1 MEVTETL
8 SEGLKREFQVQV
20 PAADLEARVVERLGE
35 LKDRVQLRGFRPG
48 KVPVTHLRKIYGKA
62 VMAETIEA
70 VIREFNA
77 KIVSERGLKLAME
90 PKVTIPNEDTAVEKV
105 IASLGDSVELLGF
118 GEALHG
124 GKDILILRNRLFQR
138 LVEVIGGQ
146 SDLAYTLALEILPK
160 IELADFKGMKLER
173 QVAEVTDAQ
182 LNEAIERIAEQNR
195 PFAAKP
201 EGAKA
206 EKGDRVVI
214 DFAGRIDG
222 AAFEGGTGGD
232 VGVNIGGGTFLPGF
246 EDQLIGMGPGETR
259 VVKITFPENYAN
271 AQLAGKNAEFDV
283 TVKSLEA
290 PGKVTID
297 DAFAKSLGL
306 ESLEKLKDA
315 VKGRLQQE
323 HAALSRQLLDR
334 LDEMHQFALPPTLA
348 EDEFKNVWSTVEN
361 DLKAQGRTFADEGTT
376 EEKAREEYRGIAE
389 RRVRLGLVLAEIGEK
404 NKISVTE
411 DEITRAIVERAR
423 QLPGREQEIWEYYR
437 KNPAAVAAVRAPMFE
452 EKVVDFLIELATVSE
467 KQVSREDLLKDE
479 EDEKSGAG

>member
-8 SEGLKREFQVQV
+8 SDGLKREFQVQV
-20 PAADLEARVVERLGE
+20 PAADLAARVTERLGE

-48 KVPVTHLRKIYGKA
+48 KVPVNHLRKLYGKA

-70 VIREFNA
+70 VIRELNA

-90 PKVTIPNEDTAVEKV
+90 PKVTIPNEATAVENV
-105 IASLGDSVELLGF
+105 F
-118 GEALHG
+118 
-124 GKDILILRNRLFQR
+124 
-138 LVEVIGGQ
+138 GGQ

-160 IELADFKGMKLER
+160 IELADFQGIKLER

-182 LNEAIERIAEQNR
+182 INEALEKIAEQNR
-195 PFAAKP
+195 PFAAKA

-222 AAFEGGTGGD
+222 APFEGGTGGD
-232 VGVNIGGGTFLPGF
+232 VGVNIGAGTFIPGF
-246 EDQLIGMGPGETR
+246 EDQLVGMAAGATG
-259 VVKITFPENYAN
+259 VVKVTFPENYVN
-271 AQLAGKNAEFDV
+271 SQLAGKDVEFDV

-290 PGKVTID
+290 PGKVTLD
-297 DAFAKSLGL
+297 DSFAKSLGL
-306 ESLEKLKDA
+306 ESLDKLKEA
-315 VKGRLQQE
+315 VKARLQQE
-323 HAALSRQLLDR
+323 HAALSRQKLKRELLDK
-334 LDEMHQFALPPTLA
+334 LDEMHKFALPPTLA
-348 EDEFKNVWSTVEN
+348 EDEFRNVWTAVEG

-404 NKISVTE
+404 NKITVTE
-411 DEITRAIVERAR
+411 EEITRAVVERAR
-423 QLPGREQEIWEYYR
+423 QIPGREQEIWDYYR
-437 KNPAAVAAVRAPMFE
+437 KNPAAVAAIRAPIFE
-452 EKVVDFLIELATVSE
+452 EKVVDFLIELAAITE

-479 EDEKSGAG
+479 DDEKGAAA